1 MPASIREWPAWAEY
15 TSEDA
20 ASVKDPEFLAIKKSI
35 IAEYGAEALR
45 KSWIKVCK
53 QLEAITDEIADKG
66 NTIIPTF
73 ETSQVLDDGFTAVQE
88 QEIKRIGAFVCRG
101 TVPATETTSLYSDLK
116 QYVADNKDS
125 IQAWPAE
132 SPSMLVLYNS
142 PTQNALRSHPNHLKL
157 QRKLNELWHDSTDET
172 SPDPLVYLDGVRDRA
187 PGQPFLGLG
196 PHIDA
201 GSLCRWADPTYRK
214 VYGSIFSGEPDN
226 HDPYDLGVRKNADQ
240 ELYKGM
246 AHSTVIRTFQG
257 WTALTPTAPREGTIM
272 VYPNIKTAIAY
283 VLLRPFFTP
292 PQDLAYIMDSE
303 KWTLNDS
310 TGWFPGTTKPDS
322 QRLSRAS
329 HPHLRLEECMVYM
342 PQINPGDTVWWHC
355 DVCLS
360 NPHLLASLILYKMCH
375 AVDTEHLGQNNASVA
390 FIAACPT
397 TPVNELYVK
406 RQLAAI
412 LGGRPAP
419 DYAEGNDDL
428 DETAMKG
435 YVGLGGLGDE
445 ARRAFGFHLLGT
457 A

>member
-15 TSEDA
+15 ASEDA
-20 ASVKDPEFLAIKKSI
+20 ASVKDPEFLAIKKAI
-35 IAEYGAEALR
+35 IAEYGAETLR
-45 KSWIKVCK
+45 RSWIKVCK

-101 TVPATETTSLYSDLK
+101 TVSATETTSLYSDLK

-132 SPSMLVLYNS
+132 SPSMLILYNS

-157 QRKLNELWHDSTDET
+157 QRKLNELWHDSTNET

-214 VYGSIFSGEPDN
+214 VYDSIFSGEPDN

-272 VYPNIKTAIAY
+272 VYPNIKTTIAY

-292 PQDLAYIMDSE
+292 PQDLAYIMDAE

-310 TGWFPGTTKPDS
+310 TGWFPGTAKPDS

-355 DVCLS
+355 DIPS
-360 NPHLLASLILYKMCH
+360 
-375 AVDTEHLGQNNASVA
+375 T
-390 FIAACPT
+390 
-397 TPVNELYVK
+397 
-406 RQLAAI
+406 
-412 LGGRPAP
+412 
-419 DYAEGNDDL
+419 
-428 DETAMKG
+428 
-435 YVGLGGLGDE
+435 
-445 ARRAFGFHLLGT
+445 
-457 A
+457 